1 MFRRVIRN
9 IRSENQDR
17 FCDVIIEQ
25 GEAYLEVK
33 NSRRQVIKIPWSD
46 VKYQVQI
53 AEEEEAKN

>member
-1 MFRRVIRN
+1 
-9 IRSENQDR
+9 
-17 FCDVIIEQ
+17 VIIEQ